1 MKTNLSS
8 PVQRMVWGCLLAS
21 LAPLL
26 AQADVTMEENMSVT
40 GAGLMKMA
48 NMSGTT
54 KTTISGDK
62 ARTDSDMRFESGM
75 MRALAGGA
83 GQSTEIVRLDQDKIY
98 QLNNK
103 KKTYTETTFAER
115 RALMEQAMSQQQKAQ
130 ASQQQAASG
139 VDESQCEWSD
149 PKADVKKTGEKAT
162 IGGYQAER
170 TTIVATQAC
179 TDKKTGQVC
188 EFGLMM
194 DQWMAPDFEASA
206 ETIAYQRAYA
216 EKLGLTAASSRDFA
230 ERAQTMFGR
239 YKGLLDEVAAKTRDL
254 KGYPVKAS
262 FSLGVGGPQCQ
273 SAQQT
278 QAASDESSATP
289 TSLGG
294 ALGGALGG
302 MFGKKKEAQ
311 PAPATTPPPA
321 TINGLV
327 PLMTVSTEL
336 ISITRDPAP
345 APAFEVPAEFKK
357 TAN

>member
-1 MKTNLSS
+1 MMALSS
-8 PVQRMVWGCLLAS
+8 SAQRMMWGCLLAG

-26 AQADVTMEENMSVT
+26 AQADITMEENVAVS

-54 KTTISGDK
+54 RTTISGDK

-75 MRALAGGA
+75 MRALAGGV

-115 RALMEQAMSQQQKAQ
+115 RALMEQAMSQQQQAQ
-130 ASQQQAASG
+130 ATQQQAVSG
-139 VDESQCEWSD
+139 VDESQCEWTD

-162 IGGYQAER
+162 IGGYAAER

-188 EFGLMM
+188 EFGLVM
-194 DQWMAPDFEASA
+194 DQWLAPSFEASS

-239 YKGLLDEVAAKTRDL
+239 YKGLLTEVAAKTRDF

-273 SAQQT
+273 STQQT
-278 QAASDESSATP
+278 QASSEEESSSP
-289 TSLGG
+289 TTLGG

-302 MFGKKKEAQ
+302 MFGKKKEAEPAAAAT
-311 PAPATTPPPA
+311 PAPAM
-321 TINGLV
+321 INGLV

-336 ISITRDPAP
+336 ISITRDAAP
-345 APAFEVPAEFKK
+345 APAFEIPAGFKK
-357 TAN
+357 TAD